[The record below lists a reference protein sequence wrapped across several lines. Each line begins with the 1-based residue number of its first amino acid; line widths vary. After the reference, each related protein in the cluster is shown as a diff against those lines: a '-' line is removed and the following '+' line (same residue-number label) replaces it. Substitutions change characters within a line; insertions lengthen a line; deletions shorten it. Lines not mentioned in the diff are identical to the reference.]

1 MRRHLNDVKKW
12 LKDTENQLVEQQAE
26 VTRLTQV
33 VETTADATLRR

>member
-33 VETTADATLRR
+33 VVQQVGFLCP